1 MSKVITRFAPSPT
14 GYLHIGGARTALF
27 AWLYAKSYGGDCLL
41 RIEDTDKERSEDK
54 YTHEIINSFRWL
66 GINFDQDVVYQS
78 HNANRYNEMI
88 DSLLETGGAYV
99 CPGNDT
105 DDDKKFREKDLQ
117 RGSNTVVRF
126 KMPTEGYTTF
136 NDLVKGELQV
146 SNDQLDDFIIER
158 SDGSATYNFC
168 VVVDD
173 IDSEISHV
181 IRGDDHVNNTFKQ
194 INVFKALNAKIPEYG
209 HVPMILGE
217 DGKRLSKRHGALGV
231 GEYAELGI
239 LPQALKNYLLRLG
252 WSKGDEE
259 IFTDQEMQVDFK
271 GGTLNQS
278 PATFSMD
285 KLLWFNKHYLDQ
297 MTVDQLNDL
306 INVTPFDGG
315 AFANT
320 IVNVA
325 RRGNPNT
332 IPSAMITGLI
342 TDAYGDMTKEFIPQV
357 IKEMSTISVGGNLLS
372 SYDIVLKDFKSKEVR
387 NLRRKLDQGQSDDFR
402 YISYDNSVPSIVT
415 IRVRYSD
422 KVERLADKVM
432 GLLDDSGVNS
442 KEPIVAPD
450 LTDLIFSRLPDDE

>member
-194 INVFKALNAKIPEYG
+194 INVFKTLNAKIPEYG

-259 IFTDQEMQVDFK
+259 IFTDQKMQEDFK

-297 MTVDQLNDL
+297 MTIEELNDL
-306 INVTPFDGG
+306 INIPSFDGG
-315 AFANT
+315 TFANT
-320 IVNVA
+320 VLEII
-325 RRGNPNT
+325 RERC
-332 IPSAMITGLI
+332 
-342 TDAYGDMTKEFIPQV
+342 
-357 IKEMSTISVGGNLLS
+357 S
-372 SYDIVLKDFKSKEVR
+372 SLKDFSTLTDYFFEDPHEFDGALIDKHITDDTFQYLDLLLKRFQEIDEWKSENIKEAIEVVVKEHSIGFAKIGLP
-387 NLRRKLDQGQSDDFR
+387 LRLALTATV
-402 YISYDNSVPSIVT
+402 NSPSI
-415 IRVRYSD
+415 
-422 KVERLADKVM
+422 
-432 GLLDDSGVNS
+432 
-442 KEPIVAPD
+442 
-450 LTDLIFSRLPDDE
+450 DLICAILGQDVTQRRLDSFLAKIKG

>member
-194 INVFKALNAKIPEYG
+194 INVFKTLNAKIPEYG

-259 IFTDQEMQVDFK
+259 IFTDQKMQEDFK

-297 MTVDQLNDL
+297 MTIEELNDL
-306 INVTPFDGG
+306 INIPSFDGG
-315 AFANT
+315 TFANT
-320 IVNVA
+320 VLEII
-325 RRGNPNT
+325 RERC
-332 IPSAMITGLI
+332 
-342 TDAYGDMTKEFIPQV
+342 
-357 IKEMSTISVGGNLLS
+357 S
-372 SYDIVLKDFKSKEVR
+372 SLKDFSTLTDYFFEDPHEFDGALIDKHITDDTFQYLDLLLKRFQEIDEWKSENIKEAIEVVVKEHTISFAKIGLP
-387 NLRRKLDQGQSDDFR
+387 LRLALTATV
-402 YISYDNSVPSIVT
+402 NSPSI
-415 IRVRYSD
+415 
-422 KVERLADKVM
+422 
-432 GLLDDSGVNS
+432 
-442 KEPIVAPD
+442 
-450 LTDLIFSRLPDDE
+450 DLICAILGQDVTQRRLDSFLAKIKG

>member
-194 INVFKALNAKIPEYG
+194 INVFKTLNAKIPEYG

-259 IFTDQEMQVDFK
+259 IFTDQKMQEDFK

-278 PATFSMD
+278 PATFSME

-297 MTVDQLNDL
+297 MTIEELNDL
-306 INVTPFDGG
+306 INIPSFDGG
-315 AFANT
+315 TFANT
-320 IVNVA
+320 VLEII
-325 RRGNPNT
+325 RERC
-332 IPSAMITGLI
+332 
-342 TDAYGDMTKEFIPQV
+342 
-357 IKEMSTISVGGNLLS
+357 S
-372 SYDIVLKDFKSKEVR
+372 SLKDFSTLTDYFFEDPHEFDGALIDKHITDDTFQYLDLLLKRFQEIDEWKSENIKEAIEVVVKEHSIGFAKIGLP
-387 NLRRKLDQGQSDDFR
+387 LRLALTATV
-402 YISYDNSVPSIVT
+402 NSPSI
-415 IRVRYSD
+415 
-422 KVERLADKVM
+422 
-432 GLLDDSGVNS
+432 
-442 KEPIVAPD
+442 
-450 LTDLIFSRLPDDE
+450 DLICAILGQDVTQRRLDSFLAKIKG

>member
-194 INVFKALNAKIPEYG
+194 INVFKTLNAKIPEYG

-259 IFTDQEMQVDFK
+259 IFTDQKMQEDFK

-297 MTVDQLNDL
+297 MTIEELNDL
-306 INVTPFDGG
+306 INIPSFDGG
-315 AFANT
+315 TFANT
-320 IVNVA
+320 VLEII
-325 RRGNPNT
+325 RERC
-332 IPSAMITGLI
+332 
-342 TDAYGDMTKEFIPQV
+342 
-357 IKEMSTISVGGNLLS
+357 S
-372 SYDIVLKDFKSKEVR
+372 SLKDFSTLTDYFFEDPQEFDGALIDKHITDDTFQYLDLLLKRFQEIDEWKSENIKEAIEVVVKEHSIGFAKIGLP
-387 NLRRKLDQGQSDDFR
+387 LRLALTATV
-402 YISYDNSVPSIVT
+402 NSPSI
-415 IRVRYSD
+415 
-422 KVERLADKVM
+422 
-432 GLLDDSGVNS
+432 
-442 KEPIVAPD
+442 
-450 LTDLIFSRLPDDE
+450 DLICAILGQDVTQRRLDSFLAKIKG